1 MLRWKGPRAR
11 VINWQIIRS
20 YRSWV
25 SVRYRPKP
33 LISGLI
39 DNEENMESLQLCTH
53 SNLRLLGWI
62 EVSYKLSAPSK
73 YHRHFCSRSI
83 ALIVTCLP
91 GRNRAVTT
99 CNRYATTSLCSSF
112 SPGWFEETK
121 FQVIASSLGL
131 LWSVSNSTLPLLASC
146 SIRNYNNHFMKIKGV
161 SRDGGTKN
169 YTNKSSVR
177 KWYIATRCTL
187 HLFNVTLFLYYEKAV
202 GIYLVAISFSN
213 TTLVCVLFCT
223 TIPTYSLY
231 FHEIV
236 FIRVAIIFFHEF
248 NSDTVRSGM

>member
-1 MLRWKGPRAR
+1 MRPQACAVLFHLGGLRRRNSK
-11 VINWQIIRS
+11 
-20 YRSWV
+20 
-25 SVRYRPKP
+25 
-33 LISGLI
+33 
-39 DNEENMESLQLCTH
+39 SLPQ
-53 SNLRLLGWI
+53 
-62 EVSYKLSAPSK
+62 
-73 YHRHFCSRSI
+73 
-83 ALIVTCLP
+83 
-91 GRNRAVTT
+91 
-99 CNRYATTSLCSSF
+99 
-112 SPGWFEETK
+112 
-121 FQVIASSLGL
+121 SLGL
-131 LWSVSNSTLPLLASC
+131 LWSVSNNTLPLLASC

-161 SRDGGTKN
+161 SSDGGTKN
-169 YTNKSSVR
+169 YTNKSSIR